1 MRVLHVNKYLY
12 RRGGAESYMQAVAA
26 LQADAGHDV
35 AFFGM
40 DHPDNDP
47 QRYSAFFPSYLEL
60 EPPPDSLGGKMR
72 GLGRMVWSTSARR
85 GIDAVVEDFRPDVV
99 HLHNTYHHLS
109 PSILGPVARRRLP
122 AVMTLHDY
130 KLACPTYRFLD
141 KGELCEACLGGHFTQ
156 AVRRRCKDGSLGSS
170 TAMAAELAIHTALRA
185 YRHVQVFVCPSRF
198 IIGRMAAAGVFPDR
212 LRWIPHFVE
221 PAAEPVDGS
230 NDRSGGDATVVFAGR
245 LSPEKGIDTLIDAV
259 GRLGGNV
266 RLDVAGEGP
275 DRSRLEALAS
285 RVAPDRVRFAGRLDQ
300 KEMDA
305 LIAGAATLVLP
316 SRWYENQ
323 PMVVLEAFAR
333 GVPVVASDLGGT
345 PELIRHGTDGFLV
358 PPDDAAA
365 LAASLEA
372 LLADPERARAM
383 GRAARQRALTTF
395 SPDLHLR
402 RLDDAYA
409 EAARRVGA

>member
-47 QRYSAFFPSYLEL
+47 QRYSASFPSYIEL
-60 EPPPDSLGGKMR
+60 EPPPDSVEGKVR
-72 GLGRMVWSTSARR
+72 GFGRMLWSTSARR

-109 PSILGPVARRRLP
+109 PSILGPIARRRLP

-141 KGELCEACLGGHFTQ
+141 KGEVCEACLGGHFTQ
-156 AVRRRCKDGSLGSS
+156 AVRRRCKDDSLASS
-170 TAMAAELAIHTALRA
+170 AAMAAELAIHTALRA
-185 YRHVQVFVCPSRF
+185 YRHVQLFVCPSRF
-198 IIGRMAAAGVFPDR
+198 ITGRMAAAGVYPDR

-221 PAAEPVDGS
+221 AGPEPIAAVES
-230 NDRSGGDATVVFAGR
+230 TTVVFAGR

-259 GRLGGNV
+259 GRLGAGV
-266 RLDVAGEGP
+266 GLEIAGEGP

-285 RVAPDRVRFAGRLDQ
+285 RVAPDRVHFAGRLDQ

-305 LIAGAATLVLP
+305 LVARAAALVLP

-333 GVPVVASDLGGT
+333 AVPVVASDLGGT

-372 LLADPERARAM
+372 LLVDPGRARAM

-395 SPDLHLR
+395 SPQLHLR

-409 EAARRVGA
+409 EAGRRVGA